1 MQVFLKDKIKMG
13 GKKSKESE
21 EVKSRI
27 TEQDRA
33 VLVYK
38 LFTHTKYIYFL

>member
-13 GKKSKESE
+13 GKKSKES